1 MILTDQVMRLLI
13 IAPDRVQGWGQIRE
27 SLNRRGWKEPLEII
41 HSKRLLKQ
49 LPYSSYTG
57 KHQGGL

>member
-1 MILTDQVMRLLI
+1 MRVLI
-13 IAPDRVQGWGQIRE
+13 IAPERVQGWGQIRE

-49 LPYSSYTG
+49 LPYSSYIG